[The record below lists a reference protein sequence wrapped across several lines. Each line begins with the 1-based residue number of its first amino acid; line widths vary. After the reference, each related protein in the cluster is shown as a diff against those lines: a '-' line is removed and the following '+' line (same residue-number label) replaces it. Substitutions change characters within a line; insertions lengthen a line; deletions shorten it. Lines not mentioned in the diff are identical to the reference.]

1 MTEVWPD
8 GQQPS
13 KRARR
18 SAYAVNK
25 FIEEIEREHG
35 RLIYQW
41 HHPHNIEWARAREA
55 ARREHPAPRSTW
67 RHR

>member
-1 MTEVWPD
+1 MDEVWRG
-8 GQQPS
+8 GQETRKYS
-13 KRARR
+13 RR
-18 SAYAVNK
+18 SAYAAMK
-25 FIEEIEREHG
+25 FVDEMEREHG

-41 HHPHNIEWARAREA
+41 NHPENIEWARAREA